1 MAKIANVALTDTFN
15 TWRTRS
21 NQTFDRVSQ
30 FAINNSSLYANTL
43 TANSSF
49 TSKGLATLQGRA
61 TVGTNLTVSGNTTLG
76 AAGKTITTTGALSHT
91 GALSATN
98 LTISGNT
105 TFGGAGKVSNTTGW
119 FGVAGRATVSTNLF
133 VGANT
138 TVVGRLGVGTSSPS
152 VKIHSSS
159 VSSGDG
165 IMSEYTGSGQYAA
178 ASMILR
184 TNVGTT
190 NQRQVHLYNYVQDA
204 SNLYGNFAIG
214 QFNGAGSYIQT
225 LAQYDMNGNIWSF
238 NTAGTERLRI
248 AASGEVVA
256 CNSLTVTK
264 NAVISGNT
272 SVAGRLA
279 IGLASASADQPL
291 HVYTTGALNLYNH
304 IQHAGAYNSGVQFQN
319 PQGSWYT
326 YIQATTGAYEIF
338 GGTSAGAQ
346 LQIAPSGAVTIAKN
360 ATLSTNLSVTGNTS
374 SNKMTVS
381 SLLTVS
387 GNTVLNG
394 TTTDRSNA
402 LSQTLTDGATITWDT
417 SLGRV
422 ATLTLGAAGR
432 TMAAPTNLKVG
443 TYILRVYQDATGSRT
458 ITTWNSVF
466 KWTAAV
472 APVLSTGANKLD
484 IITFFSDGTNLY
496 GSYLPD
502 MR

>member
-43 TANSSF
+43 TSNTSF

-76 AAGKTITTTGALSHT
+76 AAGKTMTTTGIWSHT

-105 TFGGAGKVSNTTGW
+105 TLGGTGKTIGLTGALTHTGTANVSGW
-119 FGVAGRATVSTNLF
+119 FGVTGRQSISTNLF

-138 TVVGRLGVGTSSPS
+138 FVMNRLGVGTLTPS
-152 VKIHSSS
+152 YPLV
-159 VSSGDG
+159 
-165 IMSEYTGSGQYAA
+165 
-178 ASMILR
+178 
-184 TNVGTT
+184 
-190 NQRQVHLYNYVQDA
+190 
-204 SNLYGNFAIG
+204 
-214 QFNGAGSYIQT
+214 
-225 LAQYDMNGNIWSF
+225 
-238 NTAGTERLRI
+238 I
-248 AASGEVVA
+248 AASQ
-256 CNSLTVTK
+256 NSALVSQ
-264 NAVISGNT
+264 IINT
-272 SVAGRLA
+272 SVGASAQGILQVQVGASAYVNYATSPTYNQIIGTGAITTQYIDFDNQVFRTNAGVEVARFTNGGLKVTANTSVSGRLG
-279 IGLASASADQPL
+279 IGLASSSVDQALHTYWTAASAT
-291 HVYTTGALNLYNH
+291 YAH
-304 IQHAGAYNSGVQFQN
+304 IQHSGAYNSGIQFQN
-319 PQGSWYT
+319 SQGNWYS
-326 YIQATTGAYEIF
+326 YILGGSNQYEIL
-338 GGTSAGAQ
+338 GGSAATAKLTISAAGT
-346 LQIAPSGAVTIAKN
+346 VTVPLN
-360 ATLSTNLSVTGNTS
+360 LTVTNTLSA
-374 SNKMTVS
+374 
-381 SLLTVS
+381 
-387 GNTVLNG
+387 GNTVLTG

-472 APVLSTGANKLD
+472 APVLSTGAGKLD

>member
-76 AAGKTITTTGALSHT
+76 AAGKTMTTTGAWSHT
-91 GALSATN
+91 GTFAPTN
-98 LTISGNT
+98 ITVSGNT
-105 TFGGAGKVSNTTGW
+105 TLGGAGKTIGLTGALTHTGTANVSGW
-119 FGVAGRATVSTNLF
+119 FGVAGRATVGTNLF

-138 TVVGRLGVGTSSPS
+138 VVNGRLGVGITAPA
-152 VKIHSSS
+152 
-159 VSSGDG
+159 
-165 IMSEYTGSGQYAA
+165 YALDVNGVINA
-178 ASMILR
+178 
-184 TNVGTT
+184 TNP
-190 NQRQVHLYNYVQDA
+190 
-204 SNLYGNFAIG
+204 YGAFQAL
-214 QFNGAGSYIQT
+214 Q
-225 LAQYDMNGNIWSF
+225 
-238 NTAGTERLRI
+238 TAGGIGFRWMLSNDSTYKLQSTTDGFATGWFPI
-248 AASGEVVA
+248 SVAASGVVA
-256 CNSLTVTK
+256 AGRSLTVT
-264 NAVISGNT
+264 NNLVVSGNT

-291 HVYTTGALNLYNH
+291 HVYSTAASSLYNH
-304 IQHAGAYNSGVQFQN
+304 VQHSGAYAAGLHMQNS
-319 PQGSWYT
+319 QGSWYT
-326 YIQATTGAYEIF
+326 YISTAGAYEIY
-338 GGTSAGAQ
+338 GGTSGAIQFSVNLAGQ
-346 LQIAPSGAVTIAKN
+346 TTVGKSLAVTQN
-360 ATLSTNLSVTGNTS
+360 
-374 SNKMTVS
+374 
-381 SLLTVS
+381 LTVS
-387 GNTVLNG
+387 GNTTLNG
-394 TTTDRSNA
+394 TTIDKSNS
-402 LSQTLTDGATITWDT
+402 LSQTLSDGATINWDVA
-417 SLGRV
+417 LGRV

-443 TYILRVYQDATGSRT
+443 TYILRVYQDGTGSRT